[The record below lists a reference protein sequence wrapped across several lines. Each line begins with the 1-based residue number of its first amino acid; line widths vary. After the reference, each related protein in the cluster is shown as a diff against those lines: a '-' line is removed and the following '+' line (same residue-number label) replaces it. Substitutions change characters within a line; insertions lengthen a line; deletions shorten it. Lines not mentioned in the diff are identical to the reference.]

1 MLRAGARSARVWPC
15 VKLLIYRRT
24 PRAGCSRSWTWASC
38 RARRGKQPVDGV
50 EVDDKTH
57 RSNGL
62 FKLKGPKMLR
72 GDHAPNFPLKHAQKD
87 MRFALQLGDQVG
99 TALPLAAAANAAY
112 IAQRADHG
120 DEDFSAVF
128 EGQKK

>member
-1 MLRAGARSARVWPC
+1 M
-15 VKLLIYRRT
+15 
-24 PRAGCSRSWTWASC
+24 
-38 RARRGKQPVDGV
+38 
-50 EVDDKTH
+50 EVDTRFSH

-87 MRFALQLGDQVG
+87 MRFALQLGDQVS
-99 TALPLAAAANAAY
+99 TPLPLAAAANAAFL
-112 IAQRADHG
+112 AQRADHG

>member
-1 MLRAGARSARVWPC
+1 MAWRST
-15 VKLLIYRRT
+15 RRYN
-24 PRAGCSRSWTWASC
+24 S
-38 RARRGKQPVDGV
+38 
-50 EVDDKTH
+50 H

-62 FKLKGPKMLR
+62 FKLKGPKMLA

-87 MRFALQLGDQVG
+87 MRFALQLGDQVS
-99 TALPLAAAANAAY
+99 TPLPLAAAANASF

>member
-1 MLRAGARSARVWPC
+1 MLRAGARWARASRSARPPSC
-15 VKLLIYRRT
+15 RRT
-24 PRAGCSRSWTWASC
+24 PRAGCSRCWTWASC
-38 RARRGKQPVDGV
+38 RTRCGKQPVDGV

-120 DEDFSAVF
+120 DEDFSAVY
-128 EGQKK
+128 EGQK